1 MWKFL
6 LAFAL
11 QPLFIIFMEFVVQY
25 TTYICQE
32 INHSIRKV
40 TKEIKSIWRVV

>member
-6 LAFAL
+6 LALAL

-25 TTYICQE
+25 TTFIFQE
-32 INHSIRKV
+32 IHHEVQKLK
-40 TKEIKSIWRVV
+40 KEFKNIWRVA

>member
-6 LAFAL
+6 LALAL

-25 TTYICQE
+25 TTYIFQE
-32 INHSIRKV
+32 IYHEVRKLK
-40 TKEIKSIWRVV
+40 KEMKSIWRVV